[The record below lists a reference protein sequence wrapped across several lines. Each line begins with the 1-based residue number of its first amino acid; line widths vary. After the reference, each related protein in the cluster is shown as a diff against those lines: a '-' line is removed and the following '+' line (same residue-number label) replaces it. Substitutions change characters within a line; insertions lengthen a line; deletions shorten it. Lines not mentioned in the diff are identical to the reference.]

1 MKTIAQAYDE
11 LLISIAILEERKT
24 AAVNARKEREM
35 AMLDIYGA
43 KVLLAEKKVIEAAKV
58 FVHYLSEAAIKF

>member
-35 AMLDIYGA
+35 AMIDVYGA
-43 KVLLAEKKVIEAAKV
+43 KVLHAEKKVVEAA
-58 FVHYLSEAAIKF
+58 